1 MTELSTNSSLITIC
15 SYFSQCSIIGIC
27 HVYTYVYFYWCM
39 HDLRHAYVDTYAHF
53 LSMIFQCFQNFSGSY
68 NFMFKNSIK
77 MYIFDLY
84 SFAFSFAET
93 ENFTIYIC
101 FKETLF
107 LNFSYKLFNIS
118 PYLREIANLVCQ

>member
-84 SFAFSFAET
+84 SFVFTSRRQRTLLFTFALKKPYFSIFHT
-93 ENFTIYIC
+93 NYLIFLL
-101 FKETLF
+101 TLER
-107 LNFSYKLFNIS
+107 LPI
-118 PYLREIANLVCQ
+118 